1 MPRILT
7 KNQIFYEHELHT
19 LSLLS
24 HYKFDSVFSL
34 GVITKITLL
43 TNTTHKQLL
52 YYSQL
57 LLTMAQEFS
66 PCCCIIAIVL
76 VLIIVMN
83 REFDE
88 NGMDSYDRQYGIAKE
103 GLTRG
108 RFGTIYRNGEY
119 SFWDNMFDH
128 NPYYY

>member
-43 TNTTHKQLL
+43 TNTTHKPLL

-76 VLIIVMN
+76 FLIIVMN

-88 NGMDSYDRQYGIAKE
+88 NGMDTYDRQYGIAKD